1 MLVSCWVSRGRVRC
15 ETKGGEGEKL
25 PALPDENSFGSVWW
39 GGVKTPGFCA
49 VLGDGRR
56 KNSWEGRSGTHH
68 NGNMRTAVLGGRCM
82 MMTKFCSGMQGTQ
95 TNGLLGR

>member
-1 MLVSCWVSRGRVRC
+1 MLVSCWVSRARVRC

-49 VLGDGRR
+49 VLGDGRKKIVGR
-56 KNSWEGRSGTHH
+56 EGAENTTTETCEPLCWEDG
-68 NGNMRTAVLGGRCM
+68 A
-82 MMTKFCSGMQGTQ
+82 
-95 TNGLLGR
+95 